1 MSFAFYIYTTII
13 MGVALVTSAVA
24 LVVWAHDAPSRQ
36 PSGRGGLFALHARYV
51 GHLFWTSTLGSNMTT
66 IEGSG
71 ARDQE
76 NAGTGRVLYGYFDPG
91 FRGERGIEQ
100 LQQRIAG
107 RTYPHLCGRRHPAG
121 KR

>member
-1 MSFAFYIYTTII
+1 MGNEEIDLEEQVQNKKCGCSQKRTI
-13 MGVALVTSAVA
+13 
-24 LVVWAHDAPSRQ
+24 Q
-36 PSGRGGLFALHARYV
+36 GRGKKIDQPPEPDRRA
-51 GHLFWTSTLGSNMTT
+51 
-66 IEGSG
+66 G

>member
-1 MSFAFYIYTTII
+1 MENEEIDLEEQVQNKKCGCSHKKKERSKGEAKKLINR
-13 MGVALVTSAVA
+13 LN
-24 LVVWAHDAPSRQ
+24 R
-36 PSGRGGLFALHARYV
+36 
-51 GHLFWTSTLGSNMTT
+51 
-66 IEGSG
+66 IEGQVRG
-71 ARDQE
+71 DQE
-76 NAGTGRVLYGYFDPG
+76 NAGTGRILYGYFDPS